1 MKLLLAAFLASVPA
15 ALASDAELPPPV
27 PSEVLSIHGSVP
39 AVPSEVLSIHGSVP
53 AVPREALSIHGHIPT
68 VPASAAINAQTTQF
82 GAVAGSTVSN
92 IGTTVPIHTPP
103 AMPAINMP
111 PIR

>member
-68 VPASAAINAQTTQF
+68 VPASAAHTTQF
-82 GAVAGSTVSN
+82 GAVTGSTVSN

>member
-1 MKLLLAAFLASVPA
+1 LLAAFLASVPA

-39 AVPSEVLSIHGSVP
+39 AVP
-53 AVPREALSIHGHIPT
+53 REALSIHGHIPT
-68 VPASAAINAQTTQF
+68 VPASAAHTTQF
-82 GAVAGSTVSN
+82 GAVTGSTVSN